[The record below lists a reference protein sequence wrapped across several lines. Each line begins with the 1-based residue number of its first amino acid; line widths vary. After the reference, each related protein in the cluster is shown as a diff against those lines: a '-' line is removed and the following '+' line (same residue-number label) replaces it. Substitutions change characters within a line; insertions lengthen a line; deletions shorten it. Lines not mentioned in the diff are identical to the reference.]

1 MAKLMISLTR
11 WTARVA
17 SLLVAGAYVMFV
29 LGEFFPHPHSGPPT
43 RFREW
48 AGIVLLTLTII
59 AMLVAWKWELAGAL
73 VSLAALGA
81 FVLVVRMHVRMHN
94 YVVTGVVAIPGLL
107 FAADWVLR
115 RLFLAATHGHENV

>member
-17 SLLVAGAYVMFV
+17 ALLVAGTYVMFV

-48 AGIVLLTLTII
+48 AGIALLTLTII

-73 VSLAALGA
+73 VSLAALAA
-81 FVLVVRMHVRMHN
+81 FVVLVRMRN
-94 YVVTGVVAIPGLL
+94 YEVVAVVAIPGLL

-115 RLFLAATHGHENV
+115 RLFLAATHGPENV